1 MMRGLMMR
9 GLMATAL
16 TAAVAC
22 SGEPPRDVPKAAA
35 PIGSAAATP
44 APSSAELLAGP
55 AKSPVQSPDSFR
67 VVFETSKGNFTIGV
81 TRSLAPRGADRF
93 YEMVKAGY
101 FTDVRFFR
109 VVQGFVAQFGM
120 HGDPKV
126 NEIWEGVALK
136 DEPRKMSNVRGSV
149 VFATAGPNTRSNQ
162 FFVNTA
168 DNTSMLDGQGF
179 APFGVVVEGMDIVDK
194 LNNEY
199 GEEPTGAQSRIAAKG
214 NEYLNKWF
222 PALDY
227 IKAGKIVTP

>member
-1 MMRGLMMR
+1 MRRVATLFA
-9 GLMATAL
+9 ATAL
-16 TAAVAC
+16 ATIAAC
-22 SGEPPRDVPKAAA
+22 GSGEAPRTPPAGTAAA
-35 PIGSAAATP
+35 PASAAP
-44 APSSAELLAGP
+44 SAELLAGP
-55 AKSPVQSPDSFR
+55 NKSPAAAPDSFKIL
-67 VVFETSKGNFTIGV
+67 FETSKGNFTVAV
-81 TRSLAPRGADRF
+81 TRALTPKGVDRL
-93 YEMVKAGY
+93 YEMVQVGY

-126 NEIWEGVALK
+126 NETWEEAALD
-136 DEPRKMSNVRGSV
+136 DEPRRMGNVRGTV

-179 APFGVVVEGMDIVDK
+179 APFGTVVDGMAVVDS

-199 GEEPTGAQSRIAAKG
+199 GEEPSRSQSRIADKG
-214 NEYLNKWF
+214 NEYLAKWF

-227 IKAGKIVTP
+227 IKKASIVP